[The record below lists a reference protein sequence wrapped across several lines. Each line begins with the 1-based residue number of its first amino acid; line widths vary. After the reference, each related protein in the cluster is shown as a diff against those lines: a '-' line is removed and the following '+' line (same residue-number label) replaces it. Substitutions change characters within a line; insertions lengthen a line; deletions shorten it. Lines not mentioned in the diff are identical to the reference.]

1 MRIPAILD
9 IEASGFGRGSYPI
22 EVGVAMPDRS
32 VVSFLIAPEE
42 DWTHWSEEAERLHGL
57 SRELLTE
64 KGFTPR
70 QVAEQLNI
78 LLEGQ
83 VAYSDGWGVDSG
95 WLSLLFYYAGLPQAF
110 KLDTL
115 TRILTEPQL
124 ERWDVTRDHL
134 FAINDGR
141 RHRAGFDARILQDTY
156 VTTLEDIRKEKMSGD
171 HDRPG
176 NHY

>member
-32 VVSFLIAPEE
+32 VVSFLIAPAD
-42 DWTHWSEEAERLHGL
+42 DWTHWSEEAEGLHGL
-57 SRELLTE
+57 SRELLQE
-64 KGFTPR
+64 KGFSPR

-95 WLSLLFYYAGLPQAF
+95 WLALLFYYGGLQQAF

-115 TRILTEPQL
+115 TSILSEEQL
-124 ERWDVTRDHL
+124 MRWDDTRDHL
-134 FAINDGR
+134 FKINDGR

-156 VTTLEDIRKEKMSGD
+156 VETLESIRREQLSD
-171 HDRPG
+171 DRTRPH
-176 NHY
+176 N